1 MTKYDTFK
9 EIILKNMSISEFKE
23 KSRIDCS
30 IETDQERFIF
40 KWENFS
46 EQKISYIN
54 TEKQPQ
60 NRKIYCIDAIISSKK
75 NDSIERR
82 TVKVTLVEKE
92 SNLVLIIKGN
102 TEVQTKIKSK
112 LLGQHTSNLLV
123 KELWRDIEILLP
135 EKNISI
141 NFLLWLIDLYS
152 KEEIINFQN
161 LKCKII
167 GITYISDEGVY
178 LSGIRKKGAGNKLTD
193 DPIIKATIATVDTID
208 AIGLK
213 INFGCGMVNFILH
226 NNGEID
232 MNSESYINLPISFE
246 YSDLFG
252 AERIVF
258 FIKEILIENL
268 KKIYRKNIAQNKNYF
283 SEIKYQFLLKTID
296 DFGEILKIEVSNTV
310 AKNKN
315 VSQIILK

>member
-1 MTKYDTFK
+1 MAKYDTFK
-9 EIILKNMSISEFKE
+9 EIILKDMSLKEFKE
-23 KSRIDCS
+23 KSKTDCS
-30 IETDQERFIF
+30 IKKEQENFIF
-40 KWENFS
+40 RWESLS
-46 EQKISYIN
+46 EQEVSYIDIN
-54 TEKQPQ
+54 KESHNK
-60 NRKIYCIDAIISSKK
+60 KIYCLDAVISSQRGGMV
-75 NDSIERR
+75 EER
-82 TVKVTLVEKE
+82 TVKVTLIEKN
-92 SNLVLIIKGN
+92 SNLILVIKGN
-102 TEVQTKIKSK
+102 SEVRAKIKSK
-112 LLGQHTSNLLV
+112 LLGQKTPNSLV
-123 KELWRDIEILLP
+123 AELWKGIETIIP
-135 EKNISI
+135 KENIAV

-152 KEEIINFQN
+152 EEKVITFQN

-167 GITYISDEGVY
+167 DITYISDKGVY
-178 LSGIRKKGAGNKLTD
+178 LSEIRKKGAGNKLTD

-232 MNSESYINLPISFE
+232 INSESYINFPVSFE
-246 YSDLFG
+246 YNDLFG
-252 AERIVF
+252 AERLVF

-268 KKIYRKNIAQNKNYF
+268 KKIYEENIAQRKDYF
-283 SEIKYQFLLKTID
+283 SEIKYQFLLKTIN